1 MKEYFSFLRIGVK
14 ASILSSDFSIGFP
27 CSRAVLN
34 SEKQSDKNA

>member
-1 MKEYFSFLRIGVK
+1 MKEYFSFLTIGVK
-14 ASILSSDFSIGFP
+14 ASVFSRVFSIGFP